1 MDSEQLKI
9 TTERTLTEFAERT
22 FAKTLVAMGVPTT
35 SLVLAF
41 GFIKSGA
48 DLQSTVER
56 LRTVRPQ
63 REAERAYDI
72 GVPAHTYG
80 KEYAEAVR
88 GALRELVNS
97 EPMYDGH
104 VSLRNIAEM
113 TVRYDRQMKNIDALK
128 ARGVNLVQSSRHA
141 NCSKRCEKWQG
152 GYYTLDNTYK
162 TVDGIQFQP
171 LKNATDQFYTTK
183 AGKVY
188 KNGHITGFN
197 CRHTLYAY
205 EKGKTQPMVSARTI
219 ERERAI
225 DRRMREM
232 ERKIRKYKDTAL
244 MFKGQDKRISAE
256 AWAKAKAENEKY
268 IAFAKANHR
277 AYYPDRTQ
285 LY

>member
-1 MDSEQLKI
+1 M
-9 TTERTLTEFAERT
+9 
-22 FAKTLVAMGVPTT
+22 AMGVPTT

-41 GFIKSGA
+41 GYIKSGA
-48 DLQSTVER
+48 NLQSTVEQ

-63 REAERAYDI
+63 RAFKEAERAYDI
-72 GVPAHTYG
+72 GLPAQTYS
-80 KEYAEAVR
+80 KEYGEAVQR
-88 GALRELVNS
+88 ALRELVNS

-113 TVRYDRQMKNIDALK
+113 TVRYDRQMANIEALK
-128 ARGVNLVQSSRHA
+128 ERGVNLVQSSRHA

-205 EKGKTQPMVSARTI
+205 EKGKTQPMVSAKTI
-219 ERERAI
+219 AKERAI
-225 DRRMREM
+225 DQRMRAY
-232 ERKIRKYKDTAL
+232 ERKIRKYKDTVL
-244 MFKGQDKRISAE
+244 MFKGQNKRLSAE
-256 AWAKAKAENEKY
+256 AWAKAKAENAKY

-277 AYYPDRTQ
+277 AYYPDRTK
-285 LY
+285 LF

>member
-48 DLQSTVER
+48 NLQSTVER

-219 ERERAI
+219 EKERAI
-225 DRRMREM
+225 DGRMREM

-277 AYYPDRTQ
+277 AYYPNRTQ